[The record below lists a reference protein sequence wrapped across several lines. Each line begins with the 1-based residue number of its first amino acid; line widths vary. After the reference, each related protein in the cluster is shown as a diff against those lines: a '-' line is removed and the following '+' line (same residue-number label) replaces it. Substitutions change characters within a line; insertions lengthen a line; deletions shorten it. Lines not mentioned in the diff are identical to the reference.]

1 MDKKSEQRASHKGKD
16 DTDEGVHEYGIGNK
30 REQLNG
36 LWGVTSKEVVGLSPS
51 RIATNDYCKE
61 KKGEKKGKDK
71 TSIIDSLLENGPPL
85 LNMSKPHRVF

>member
-1 MDKKSEQRASHKGKD
+1 MDKPSEQRKSNKSKD
-16 DTDEGVHEYGIGNK
+16 DTDIGIHEYGIGNK
-30 REQLNG
+30 RWQGNG
-36 LWGVTSKEVVGLSPS
+36 LWAVADKEVVGLSPS